1 MVWDSSFGNPWGDL
15 MNKLSARFVETNK
28 KPGLSNDGLG
38 LYLKTQ
44 KTGAKSWIFR
54 YASPVTH
61 RKRDMGLGSY
71 PVVSLAKARQET
83 LKLRLLLSQGL
94 DPIRVR
100 DEERAAHRQEH
111 ETPDF
116 ASFAH

>member
-1 MVWDSSFGNPWGDL
+1 MVWDSSFKNPWGDL

-61 RKRDMGLGSY
+61 RKRDMGLGTLSCGF
-71 PVVSLAKARQET
+71 ARSGSSGDPET
-83 LKLRLLLSQGL
+83 
-94 DPIRVR
+94 
-100 DEERAAHRQEH
+100 
-111 ETPDF
+111 
-116 ASFAH
+116 ASATQSGS